1 MGTVAQWQ
9 QNMIHR
15 GRLLFLSPT
24 SFFFFLSALTEDPD
38 ECLHFS
44 KSATVYLMNTNQLL
58 GT

>member
-1 MGTVAQWQ
+1 MAAKHDSQRQ
-9 QNMIHR
+9 ALIPKSH
-15 GRLLFLSPT
+15 LF
-24 SFFFFLSALTEDPD
+24 FFFFLSALTEDPD